1 MGTPAGSTS
10 GELRILLGSEDR
22 ELAARLAAQ
31 FQELPDLQLVGVEAH
46 SDALIGAVETLP
58 DLDVVL
64 LHQNLGPLPA
74 FDAIRELGVRYPQLA
89 VVLIADEATAEV
101 YAAAMGVGA
110 RGVISDDPTLA
121 ELQNRLQTAGEWSRT
136 MRRHF
141 DSSYNSPMPGRLG
154 TMLSVCGA
162 KGGTGST
169 TLAVHLAIAVAYGKR
184 SVCLVDMDLQ
194 KGDVP
199 TYLDVQH
206 RRSIADLVR
215 AADDLDGAI
224 LSEALFVHK
233 DGPHLLLA
241 PEQGELSE
249 DVTARAA
256 RQILAALRSRY
267 DVVIVDCGSHVTDGT
282 ATAVELADTV
292 VVAVTPDL
300 PAIRSA
306 KRLTKMWRRLQ
317 IRKEEDIVV
326 VLNRH
331 DKRNEIQP
339 DLARKMLGLTL
350 LDTTLPA
357 AFRGLEEAANTG
369 VPLDVKDAAFRK
381 AVGSLTRETGLLD
394 KRNGEDGAVDKPDKP
409 SKLVKPGKKDG
420 GAVVAEFAAIIPLI
434 GLLGLLVAQA
444 IVTGLTSM
452 YASHAA
458 NEAARAVAVLGY
470 DTPASQ
476 AEVRERTVERIS
488 GRWGN
493 QDHLTLTVEGGNAR
507 VAIDTPFLLPG
518 LRTGFDVTAEA
529 MIVPEGD

>member
-10 GELRILLGSEDR
+10 GELRILLGAEDR

-306 KRLTKMWRRLQ
+306 KRLTKMWRRLN
-317 IRKEEDIVV
+317 IRKEEDVV
-326 VLNRH
+326 AVLNRH

-381 AVGSLTRETGLLD
+381 AVGSLTRETGLLE
-394 KRNGEDGAVDKPDKP
+394 KRKDEDDEAGELARTGKSGK
-409 SKLVKPGKKDG
+409 SGKKDS
-420 GAVVAEFAAIIPLI
+420 GAVITEFAGIIPLLC
-434 GLLGLLVAQA
+434 LLGLLVAQA

-452 YASHAA
+452 YASHAV

-470 DTPASQ
+470 DDPASQ
-476 AEVRERTVERIS
+476 AEVRERTVARIS

-493 QDHLTLTVEGGNAR
+493 EDHLTLKVEGGYAK

-529 MIVPEGD
+529 KIVPEGD